1 MLTKLICN
9 ILYFGDNL
17 RGRVTGVVREEDTVS
32 LPSNPGVFKTPLPV
46 HTERGPSRSD
56 LTSFQLV

>member
-1 MLTKLICN
+1 M
-9 ILYFGDNL
+9 
-17 RGRVTGVVREEDTVS
+17 TGVVREEDTVS

-46 HTERGPSRSD
+46 HTERGQSRSD